1 MTTKLQVNI
10 YLKETDMAGDLPLHE
25 LIVRRLLHSEIAG
38 ATVLRGIMG
47 YGRHGHVHRKR
58 LLGVSDDHPIV
69 IVTVD
74 EAAKIHAVLPELRQ
88 LVQGGLI
95 TIHEVS
101 VP

>member
-10 YLKETDMAGDLPLHE
+10 YLKETDMAGDIPLHE
-25 LIVRRLLHSEIAG
+25 LIVRRLLHQEIAG

-47 YGRHGHVHRKR
+47 YGRHGHLHRKR

-69 IVTVD
+69 VVTID
-74 EAAKIHAVLPELRQ
+74 EASKIHGVLPEIKQ
-88 LVQGGLI
+88 LVGDGLV
-95 TIHEVS
+95 TVHEVN